1 MEKLK
6 NLHLRHSAAQQ
17 AFMLRCVRSDCY
29 EALHL
34 KKKLPRGKNPLSH
47 PTANWM
53 VPRAS
58 LDAIKKRKPRP
69 AGNRTLIPLE
79 ITYINNYRSV

>member
-34 KKKLPRGKNPLSH
+34 KKNTPGKESPFPSDCKLDGPESQSGRYKEEEAP
-47 PTANWM
+47 PC
-53 VPRAS
+53 R
-58 LDAIKKRKPRP
+58 
-69 AGNRTLIPLE
+69 E
-79 ITYINNYRSV
+79 